1 MRKVQIKTYEMGESL
16 FSALIFLILGI
27 FLITNPVNL
36 IKYAMYI
43 LGGFVTLL
51 GIFKILIF
59 YKTTDGDKKDNLTG
73 AVYIIIGMAA
83 ILFTALF
90 YEQVEMVMRIILAIY
105 LMYVGVFRL
114 ISAFKIKGDK
124 KPYFINALIIILIA
138 LLLVIIPGLPLVAT
152 GILITIYAIA
162 EIVGFILGRK
172 NGTGV
177 KVTEVAEAVIVNEK
191 IENNNEDVKL
201 LK

>member
-1 MRKVQIKTYEMGESL
+1 ME
-16 FSALIFLILGI
+16 
-27 FLITNPVNL
+27 
-36 IKYAMYI
+36 
-43 LGGFVTLL
+43 
-51 GIFKILIF
+51 
-59 YKTTDGDKKDNLTG
+59 
-73 AVYIIIGMAA
+73 
-83 ILFTALF
+83 
-90 YEQVEMVMRIILAIY
+90 
-105 LMYVGVFRL
+105 
-114 ISAFKIKGDK
+114 
-124 KPYFINALIIILIA
+124 IA

>member
-1 MRKVQIKTYEMGESL
+1 MKKIQIKTYEMGESL
-16 FSALIFLILGI
+16 FSAIIFLIFGI

-43 LGGFVTLL
+43 VGGFVTLL

-59 YKTTDGDKKDNLTG
+59 YKTTDGDKKDNITG
-73 AVYIIIGMAA
+73 AVFIIIGMAA

-90 YEQVEMVMRIILAIY
+90 YEQVEMVLRIIFAVY
-105 LMYVGVFRL
+105 LMYVGIFRL
-114 ISAFKIKGDK
+114 INAFKIKGDK

-162 EIVGFILGRK
+162 EIVGFVLGRK
-172 NGTGV
+172 NGNV
-177 KVTEVAEAVIVNEK
+177 KVNDVAEAVIVNEK
-191 IENNNEDVKL
+191 IENNSEDVKL

>member
-1 MRKVQIKTYEMGESL
+1 MKKIQIKTYEMGESL
-16 FSALIFLILGI
+16 FSAIIFLIFGI

-36 IKYAMYI
+36 IKYFMYI

-73 AVYIIIGMAA
+73 AVFIIIGMAA

-90 YEQVEMVMRIILAIY
+90 YEQVEMVLRIIFAVY
-105 LMYVGVFRL
+105 LMYVGIFRL
-114 ISAFKIKGDK
+114 INAFKIKGDK

-162 EIVGFILGRK
+162 EIVGFVLGRK
-172 NGTGV
+172 NGTV
-177 KVTEVAEAVIVNEK
+177 KDNEVKEAVIVNEK
-191 IENNNEDVKL
+191 IETNSEDVKL